1 MVGLRDYGTREEGE
15 RLGPGWV
22 WPGDPELLTVKAVRL
37 IERADVV
44 LHDDLVPQAILDLAS
59 HAAEIVHVGK
69 RCGSG

>member
-1 MVGLRDYGTREEGE
+1 
-15 RLGPGWV
+15 
-22 WPGDPELLTVKAVRL
+22 VKAVRL